1 MSETRSLSLVKRS
14 AFRKMETRDVIVRVG
29 ILALIV
35 ALMVFLVAYNKKVV
49 TKGTEKFQM
58 AAPVE
63 DAAKPAP
70 VPEKEPTN
78 TDAVKAKSAGVADV
92 VAAAAVGEGAFQAV
106 DFPADNKFPRECF
119 PRDKVT
125 PEELMPNMDAINSQ
139 FVQMNP
145 LGQGDVSSQNFLT
158 AGYHI
163 GINTQGQSLRNPNLS
178 LRSEPPNPREIVSP
192 WNQSTIEPDLNRRP
206 LEIGGTGCA

>member
-1 MSETRSLSLVKRS
+1 
-14 AFRKMETRDVIVRVG
+14 MEARDVIVRVG
-29 ILALIV
+29 ILVLIV
-35 ALMVFLVAYNKKVV
+35 GLMVFLVTYNNKVV
-49 TKGTEKFQM
+49 ARGTEKFQM
-58 AAPVE
+58 GAPLDEATTSVPRPSTE
-63 DAAKPAP
+63 PSNKDAITAKD
-70 VPEKEPTN
+70 E
-78 TDAVKAKSAGVADV
+78 GVAGV
-92 VAAAAVGEGAFQAV
+92 VAAGAVGPGAFQAV
-106 DFPADNKFPRECF
+106 DFPADNKFPRDCF

-145 LGQGDVSSQNFLT
+145 LGQGDVSGQNFLT

-178 LRSEPPNPREIVSP
+178 LRSEPPNPRVIMSP

-206 LEIGGTGCA
+206 LEIGDGGCM

>member
-1 MSETRSLSLVKRS
+1 
-14 AFRKMETRDVIVRVG
+14 MEARDVIVRVG
-29 ILALIV
+29 ILVLIV
-35 ALMVFLVAYNKKVV
+35 ALMVFLVTYNNKVV
-49 TKGTEKFQM
+49 ARGTEKFQLGAPLDQ
-58 AAPVE
+58 AAM
-63 DAAKPAP
+63 PAP
-70 VPEKEPTN
+70 RPATEPSDK
-78 TDAVKAKSAGVADV
+78 DAVKAKGEGVTDV
-92 VAAAAVGEGAFQAV
+92 ISAAAVGAGAFQAV
-106 DFPADNKFPRECF
+106 DFPADNKFPRDCF

-145 LGQGDVSSQNFLT
+145 LGQGDVSGQNFLT

-163 GINTQGQSLRNPNLS
+163 GVNTQGQSLRNPNLS

-206 LEIGGTGCA
+206 LEIGGEGGCM

>member
-1 MSETRSLSLVKRS
+1 
-14 AFRKMETRDVIVRVG
+14 MEARDVIVRVG

-35 ALMVFLVAYNKKVV
+35 ALMVFLVTYNKRVV
-49 TKGTEKFQM
+49 MKGTEKFQM
-58 AAPVE
+58 GAPVD
-63 DAAKPAP
+63 DAVKP
-70 VPEKEPTN
+70 VPDKEPTN
-78 TDAVKAKSAGVADV
+78 NDAAKAKNEGVANV
-92 VAAAAVGEGAFQAV
+92 VAAAAVGEGAFQSV

-163 GINTQGQSLRNPNLS
+163 GVNTQGQSLRNPNLS

>member
-1 MSETRSLSLVKRS
+1 
-14 AFRKMETRDVIVRVG
+14 MESRDVIVRVG
-29 ILALIV
+29 ILVLIV
-35 ALMVFLVAYNKKVV
+35 ALMVFLVTYNNKVV
-49 TKGTEKFQM
+49 ARGTEKFQFG
-58 AAPVE
+58 APVE
-63 DAAKPAP
+63 EASKTVLRPAT
-70 VPEKEPTN
+70 EPSDK
-78 TDAVKAKSAGVADV
+78 DAVDAKAVGVTDV
-92 VAAAAVGEGAFQAV
+92 VAAASVGAGAFQAV
-106 DFPADNKFPRECF
+106 DFPADNKFPRDCF

-206 LEIGGTGCA
+206 LEIGDGGCM